1 MACEQSN
8 QLLIFLGYQYFFGA
22 EYLDRIF
29 GEFCWPASQQPSS
42 SVLHVTLNPSVRESC
57 YYFFL
62 TLFSTWFR

>member
-29 GEFCWPASQQPSS
+29 GEFCWPSQPATQFLG
-42 SVLHVTLNPSVRESC
+42 VACNFESQC
-57 YYFFL
+57 
-62 TLFSTWFR
+62 